1 MREVSW
7 KLAAGKEV
15 PNRLDGAEIRY
26 ALPESPAEFGA
37 AVGKPGVSISV
48 SGDDT
53 GEVSKI
59 LTSVFNEGLEL
70 NHRQKPAKRAASR
83 ENSTVES
90 IQKYLGEHLP
100 GARSVGSGK
109 PRESSKI
116 RQERATM
123 DELIAEMKKT
133 DPEKA
138 AAYESRMAALRAKSE
153 TPAAKSGPT
162 PAQDATVTQAGSAAA
177 SAPAA
182 KGATTQA
189 PKAGAAQK
197 K

>member
-15 PNRLDGAEIRY
+15 PNRLDGSEIRY
-26 ALPESPAEFGA
+26 SLPESPAEFGA
-37 AVGKPGVSISV
+37 AVGKSGVTILV
-48 SGDDT
+48 QGDET
-53 GEVSKI
+53 GEVAKI

-100 GARSVGSGK
+100 GARSVGTGK

-138 AAYESRMAALRAKSE
+138 AAYEARMAALRAKSE

-162 PAQDATVTQAGSAAA
+162 PAQDATQAASA

-182 KGATTQA
+182 KGAQA
-189 PKAGAAQK
+189 AQPKAGAAK

>member
-15 PNRLDGAEIRY
+15 PNRLDGSEIRY
-26 ALPESPAEFGA
+26 TLPESPAEFGA
-37 AVGKPGVSISV
+37 AVGKPNVTITV
-48 SGDDT
+48 QGDDT
-53 GEVSKI
+53 GEVAKI

-90 IQKYLGEHLP
+90 IQKYLGEHTP
-100 GARSVGSGK
+100 GARSVGTGK

-123 DELIAEMKKT
+123 DELLAEMEKV
-133 DPEKA
+133 DPAKA
-138 AAYESRMAALRAKSE
+138 AAYRQRMESLRAKPAE
-153 TPAAKSGPT
+153 AAKSGPT
-162 PAQDATVTQAGSAAA
+162 PAQDATQPQAAA
-177 SAPAA
+177 TEAPAA
-182 KGATTQA
+182 KAGNKPQAT
-189 PKAGAAQK
+189 GK

>member
-15 PNRLDGAEIRY
+15 PTRLDGAEIRY

-37 AVGKPGVSISV
+37 AVGKPNVSITV
-48 SGDDT
+48 QGDET
-53 GEVSKI
+53 GEVAKI

-90 IQKYLGEHLP
+90 IQKYLGEHTP
-100 GARSVGSGK
+100 GARSVGTGK

-123 DELIAEMKKT
+123 DELLAEMEKS
-133 DPEKA
+133 DPTKA
-138 AAYESRMAALRAKSE
+138 AAYRQRLESLRAK
-153 TPAAKSGPT
+153 PAAAESAKSGPT
-162 PAQDATVTQAGSAAA
+162 PATDATQPAANAGGAA
-177 SAPAA
+177 SAGTA
-182 KGATTQA
+182 
-189 PKAGAAQK
+189 KAGKPQAAVGK

>member
-162 PAQDATVTQAGSAAA
+162 PAQDATQGATA
-177 SAPAA
+177 SAPVAKAA
-182 KGATTQA
+182 TATQAAA
-189 PKAGAAQK
+189 PKAGAAK

>member
-15 PNRLDGAEIRY
+15 PNRLDGSEIRY
-26 ALPESPAEFGA
+26 TLPESPAEFGA
-37 AVGKPGVSISV
+37 AVGKPNVSV
-48 SGDDT
+48 TVTGDDT

-90 IQKYLGEHLP
+90 IQKYLGEHTP
-100 GARSVGSGK
+100 GARSVGTGK

-116 RQERATM
+116 RQERSTM
-123 DELIAEMKKT
+123 DELIAEMRKT
-133 DPEKA
+133 DPAKA
-138 AAYESRMAALRAKSE
+138 DAYEARLAALRAK
-153 TPAAKSGPT
+153 PAAAESAKSGPT
-162 PAQDATVTQAGSAAA
+162 PATDATQPAANAGGAA
-177 SAPAA
+177 SAGTA
-182 KGATTQA
+182 
-189 PKAGAAQK
+189 KAGKPQAAVGK

>member
-26 ALPESPAEFGA
+26 SLPESPAEFGA
-37 AVGKPGVSISV
+37 AVGKSGVSV
-48 SGDDT
+48 VVTGDET

-83 ENSTVES
+83 ENSSVES

-100 GARSVGSGK
+100 GARSVGTGK

-116 RQERATM
+116 RQERSTM
-123 DELIAEMKKT
+123 DELIAEMKLT
-133 DPEKA
+133 NPEKA
-138 AAYESRMAALRAKSE
+138 AQYEARLAALRAKSPE
-153 TPAAKSGPT
+153 PAAKSGPT
-162 PAQDATVTQAGSAAA
+162 PAQDASQPVAQATQ
-177 SAPAA
+177 A
-182 KGATTQA
+182 KGAATQTGA
-189 PKAGAAQK
+189 KAQAAGK